1 LALLVLV
8 GVGTYQM
15 VRSYFQMTTDLAL
28 QHKMAHEFQM
38 HGAPLPPSLT
48 SADRDWSLLR
58 DELLPAGEVRPRTNN
73 SSDGRATEMTYDGE
87 LAAIF
92 VLPLSSDGRLLFDPN
107 PYTPPITPDT
117 DAVAAALTLGS
128 DLRTIRTADESS
140 VRLLTYR
147 MTRSD
152 GPAVLQMGRILNDQE
167 RVLSQLLSG
176 LLGLGGVSV
185 VLLGVGSWWLAGRS
199 LHPAQQAWERQQAF
213 IANASHELRA
223 PLTLMRASTEVALRS
238 LPPDDAD
245 NRELLGDVVQECDHM
260 TRLVEDLLLL
270 SRLDTGRL
278 KLERSIID
286 LHDLLGEV
294 QRQVGRLAAARDI
307 QLCLEQTN
315 GSVWGDPTRLRQV
328 LLIVLDNALRYTP
341 PGGTI
346 RVSTMLRRRHV
357 QITVAD
363 SGAGIAPEHVTHL
376 FERFYRVD
384 SARGVGNGGAGL
396 GLSIARALVEAQQG
410 WIMITSELGRGTQV
424 TIALPT
430 A

>member
-1 LALLVLV
+1 
-8 GVGTYQM
+8 
-15 VRSYFQMTTDLAL
+15 
-28 QHKMAHEFQM
+28 
-38 HGAPLPPSLT
+38 
-48 SADRDWSLLR
+48 
-58 DELLPAGEVRPRTNN
+58 
-73 SSDGRATEMTYDGE
+73 MTYDGE